1 MKHLLLILVPMLIF
15 IACGTGSSGADVE
28 ELFPGGEEY
37 LTWNRYLLIRY
48 PPNPELG
55 TAKAVIY
62 ERSGRSWNKLGESR
76 DGFVRLPEVQTY
88 IPEIDESGVEAFDLH

>member
-1 MKHLLLILVPMLIF
+1 MKRTTLLLAILLAAL
-15 IACGTGSSGADVE
+15 ACGTSNPAGDPE
-28 ELFPGGEEY
+28 DLFPGGEEY
-37 LTWNRYLLIRY
+37 LTWKNYLLIRY
-48 PPNPELG
+48 PPNTELG

-62 ERSGRSWNKLGESR
+62 QRSGRSWNKLGESR